1 MTLQIPH
8 GEKIMK
14 NPVLVSGSDVSKW
27 QLLVK
32 ICTGCIKK
40 ALRKT

>member
-1 MTLQIPH
+1 MTPQIPH
-8 GEKIMK
+8 REKIMK
-14 NPVLVSGSDVSKW
+14 NPVLVSESYISQW
-27 QLLVK
+27 QLLIE